1 MILIYKLIDLCEV
14 NKALL
19 KSNEI
24 LAVVIQLSDNETETQ
39 SHWKS
44 NVVGINKNNK
54 ETILMIYTL
63 QKSNQE
69 LEFFETAS

>member
-14 NKALL
+14 SKALL

-39 SHWKS
+39 SH
-44 NVVGINKNNK
+44 
-54 ETILMIYTL
+54 
-63 QKSNQE
+63 
-69 LEFFETAS
+69 